1 MSGSRKSIQKSIRIT
16 EEVYKYID
24 QQNGDGFNE
33 KLCNMVM
40 YCMKKQSDI
49 KNQVSAAE
57 KKLKECE
64 KLINQKHDILIKLR
78 RIESYVENCCNVIQ

>member
-1 MSGSRKSIQKSIRIT
+1 MSGSPKSIQKSIRIT

-24 QQNGDGFNE
+24 QQDGDGFNE

-49 KNQVSAAE
+49 KKHVSAAE
-57 KKLKECE
+57 KNLKDVEE
-64 KLINQKHDILIKLR
+64 LIDQKRDILDKLR
-78 RIESYVENCCNVIQ
+78 RIESYIKTCCNVIQ